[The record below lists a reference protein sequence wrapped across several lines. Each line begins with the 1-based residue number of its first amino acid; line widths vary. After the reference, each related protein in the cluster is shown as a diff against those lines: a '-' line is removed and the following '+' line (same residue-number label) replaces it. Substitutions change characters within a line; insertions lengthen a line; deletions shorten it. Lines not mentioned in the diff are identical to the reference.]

1 MRQVS
6 LSDIAAGAK
15 ASATM
20 ALNARAKNLSLRGKD
35 VVNFTIGEPDFDTPD
50 NVKQAAH
57 RAIQAGFTKYQPAA
71 GMSELREAIARKLQ
85 ADNGLNY
92 EPGEV
97 LVSNGAKQAL
107 YMTMLCLVQQGDQVL
122 IPAPYWVSYVHQ
134 ARFCRAEVVVIDATG
149 TEDLKPTP
157 DLLADALTDR
167 ARLLVLN
174 SPCNPTGAVL
184 TGEEFAALVELALER
199 DLWII
204 SDEIYEKLVYDGAQH
219 VSPAAFSKEARD
231 RIITINGASKTYAMT
246 GWRLGYA
253 AGPLEVIQ
261 AAGRLQSHMTSGPD
275 SVAQRAA
282 LEALTGPQDSV
293 EEMRVAF
300 DRRRHL
306 LVDGLNAIPGI
317 SCLVPQGAFYAF
329 PDCRGLLGKSY
340 AGRKVQDS
348 LELCEALLDQAGVA
362 AVPGTAFGAEGFI
375 RLHFAKADEE
385 IEKALERLGA
395 FAESCDG

>member
-1 MRQVS
+1 VS

-20 ALNARAKNLSLRGKD
+20 ALNARAKNLSLQGKD

-71 GMSELREAIARKLQ
+71 GMPELREAIARKLQ
-85 ADNGLNY
+85 ADNGLDY

-107 YMTMLCLVQQGDQVL
+107 YMIMLCLVQQGDQAL

-134 ARFCRAEVVVIDATG
+134 ARFCRAEVVIIDATG

-184 TGEEFAALVELALER
+184 TREEFAALVELALER

-204 SDEIYEKLVYDGAQH
+204 SDEIYEKLVYDGARH

-261 AAGRLQSHMTSGPD
+261 AAARLQSNMTSGPD

-282 LEALTGPQDSV
+282 LEALTGPQGSV

-300 DRRRHL
+300 DRRRRL

-317 SCLVPQGAFYAF
+317 ACLLPQGAFYAF

-340 AGRKVQDS
+340 AGRKVQNS

-395 FAESCDG
+395 FAESCDD